1 MAIAY
6 YLLRDDDHDSR
17 KSIVEMAKD
26 LELSTHFTCTDA
38 IYYDD
43 KEHDEHYIAH

>member
-17 KSIVEMAKD
+17 KNIVEMAKD
-26 LELSTHFTCTDA
+26 LELSTHLDCVDFMLV
-38 IYYDD
+38 DD
-43 KEHDEHYIAH
+43 EFLDPPYIAY